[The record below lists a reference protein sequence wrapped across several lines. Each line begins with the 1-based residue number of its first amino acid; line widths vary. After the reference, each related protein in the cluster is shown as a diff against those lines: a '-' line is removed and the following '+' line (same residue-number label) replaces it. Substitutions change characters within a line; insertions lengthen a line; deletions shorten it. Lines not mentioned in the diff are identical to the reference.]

1 MNLPPLCQTRIQQKR
16 DEYDFHVTHRNQ
28 TQPGAVLGVSPS
40 TNESHRS
47 HTQRSASDRGLY
59 QKRRRMMVDVVAE
72 TGHNCSQI
80 KSFIRQQLLSPER
93 QSTISKITML
103 VIGLIAAFLEYS
115 ILLGLVG
122 ISCFYLTGYLR
133 NKHQLNRYP
142 GPFLAKF
149 SRLWLGYAT
158 RFGNRYQIIHQ
169 LHQKHG
175 RFVRIAPNELSIADP
190 DAVHI
195 VLGHGTGT
203 TKSKFYDAFVAIHR
217 GLFNTRDR
225 ADHTRKRKIISS
237 TFSQKSILEFE
248 PYIADTLACFLR
260 KMDQVASE
268 PNLVQLPPHSLD
280 SKHLDKHWRIIDI
293 LPWFNYLAFDII
305 GDLAFGE
312 RFGMIERGADIAAVE
327 KEGKVIYLP
336 AIQILNER
344 GEFSATQG
352 SLPAGL
358 RPYMKYIDPW
368 FSRGAASVQNLTG
381 IATNQVNL
389 RISQTGQSRR
399 DLLARL
405 QTGQDADGNPM
416 GKDELIAE
424 ALTQL
429 IAGSDTT
436 SNSSCAIL
444 WWVVKHPGVHKRLM
458 EELDEHLGT
467 EEGVISYADCKEL
480 KYLNACINETLRIHS
495 TSSIGLPRI
504 LPQTV
509 SFKGH
514 ILPKGLVCSVP
525 TFEIHHDPDVWGD
538 PFTFRPER
546 WLEPNAKD
554 REKAFMPFSCG
565 PRSCIGRNLAMM
577 ELYMITSTIFKR
589 YEFAL
594 VDPNLAELETREGFL
609 RKLSW

>member
-1 MNLPPLCQTRIQQKR
+1 
-16 DEYDFHVTHRNQ
+16 
-28 TQPGAVLGVSPS
+28 
-40 TNESHRS
+40 
-47 HTQRSASDRGLY
+47 
-59 QKRRRMMVDVVAE
+59 MVDVVAE

-103 VIGLIAAFLEYS
+103 VIGRKHLFLLLLLELKSWPKISKTLMIVICLRRIPNTWMYIVIAAFLEYS

-122 ISCFYLTGYLR
+122 ISCYYLTGYLR

-260 KMDQVASE
+260 KMDQ
-268 PNLVQLPPHSLD
+268 
-280 SKHLDKHWRIIDI
+280 HWRIIDI

-358 RPYMKYIDPW
+358 RPYMKYIDP
-368 FSRGAASVQNLTG
+368 
-381 IATNQVNL
+381 
-389 RISQTGQSRR
+389 
-399 DLLARL
+399 
-405 QTGQDADGNPM
+405 
-416 GKDELIAE
+416 
-424 ALTQL
+424 
-429 IAGSDTT
+429 
-436 SNSSCAIL
+436 
-444 WWVVKHPGVHKRLM
+444 
-458 EELDEHLGT
+458 
-467 EEGVISYADCKEL
+467 
-480 KYLNACINETLRIHS
+480 
-495 TSSIGLPRI
+495 
-504 LPQTV
+504 
-509 SFKGH
+509 
-514 ILPKGLVCSVP
+514 
-525 TFEIHHDPDVWGD
+525 
-538 PFTFRPER
+538 
-546 WLEPNAKD
+546 
-554 REKAFMPFSCG
+554 
-565 PRSCIGRNLAMM
+565 
-577 ELYMITSTIFKR
+577 
-589 YEFAL
+589 
-594 VDPNLAELETREGFL
+594 
-609 RKLSW
+609 